1 MDFVSRL
8 PLTPTEKNSVW
19 VIVDRLTKFTH
30 FILVQTNYSL
40 QKLVKLYISKIAKL
54 RDIEYFVGD
63 FIFLKVFPWKK
74 VMRFD
79 RKGKLS
85 PRFIGPYQILKRV
98 GLIAYQLKLP
108 SKLDRIHD
116 VFYISILRR
125 YWSGPSHVAFVEEI
139 EIRLGLT
146 FEDEPIQILV
156 RDIQVL
162 MRKSILLVKVLWQN
176 HGTNEAAWEPEDSM
190 H

>member
-1 MDFVSRL
+1 
-8 PLTPTEKNSVW
+8 
-19 VIVDRLTKFTH
+19 
-30 FILVQTNYSL
+30 
-40 QKLVKLYISKIAKL
+40 
-54 RDIEYFVGD
+54 
-63 FIFLKVFPWKK
+63 
-74 VMRFD
+74 MRFD

-98 GLIAYQLKLP
+98 GPIAYQLELP
-108 SKLDRIHD
+108 SKLDHLHD

-125 YWSGPSHVAFVEEI
+125 YWSGPSHVAFVEKI

-146 FEDEPIQILV
+146 FQEEPIQILD

-162 MRKSILLVKVLWQN
+162 MRKSIPLVKVLWRN
-176 HGTNEAAWEPEDSM
+176 HGTKEATWEPEDSM